1 MHDRKFMRVICLT
14 LAGLGARLRD
24 IIAGASGLSAYE
36 QYLTHLRVHHP
47 EVQAMSCEEFFRSNQ
62 TARWE
67 GVRRC
72 C

>member
-1 MHDRKFMRVICLT
+1 MPDRKFMRVICLA
-14 LAGLGARLRD
+14 LAGFGARLRD
-24 IIAGASGLSAYE
+24 IVTGASGLSAYE

-47 EVQAMSCEEFFRSNQ
+47 EVQAMSREEFFRSNQ

>member
-1 MHDRKFMRVICLT
+1 MSDRSVVEMTRRA
-14 LAGLGARLRD
+14 LAGLGWRLRD
-24 IIAGASGLSAYE
+24 IVTGASGLRAYE
-36 QYLTHLRVHHP
+36 QYLGHLRAHHP
-47 EVQAMSCEEFFRSNQ
+47 AAQAMSREAFFRSDL